1 MINLALIHAYGELF
15 FLDVKISLS
24 PFISKCMLGKLCI
37 VHYVH
42 KKKRMCMREHGEH
55 KMKSF
60 CAKKTLIKGEFLKQW
75 TNTKDLPKHA
85 EPRPKPCKKW
95 HFSTTFIIYK
105 KYYRVT
111 RYFTKDILPPPNLL
125 KWEIRLKFNLELSK
139 QISQNV
145 IDVVIWIIYL

>member
-1 MINLALIHAYGELF
+1 MSELLKKHYYMINPSTNGNNWTYRTV
-15 FLDVKISLS
+15 FLDVKISHS

-111 RYFTKDILPPPNLL
+111 RYFTKDILPPPN
-125 KWEIRLKFNLELSK
+125 F
-139 QISQNV
+139 
-145 IDVVIWIIYL
+145 